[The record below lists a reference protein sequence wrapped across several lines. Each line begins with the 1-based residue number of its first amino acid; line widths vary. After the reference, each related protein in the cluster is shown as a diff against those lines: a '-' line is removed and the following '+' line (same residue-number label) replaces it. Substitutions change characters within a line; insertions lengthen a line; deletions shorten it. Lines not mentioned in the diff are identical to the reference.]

1 MISMVFAVF
10 DSAARVYSPPFL
22 AARDEIAKRMFYEAC
37 SDRNST
43 IGSIPRS
50 LRCTVWVRSTT
61 RMGVSFVNGRGRSSL
76 LLVVFARR

>member
-22 AARDEIAKRMFYEAC
+22 VARDEIAKRMFYEAC

-43 IGSIPRS
+43 IGKYPSEFALYR
-50 LRCTVWVRSTT
+50 LGTFNDED
-61 RMGVSFVNGRGRSSL
+61 GSFVCERPGPFFIVVGG
-76 LLVVFARR
+76 LVS